1 MPTITE
7 AVTLVSGIIALYFLV
22 YKPMNSNAL
31 NVRENAL
38 NTKANTEALDKFR
51 TDMQN
56 ELKEIRNSQKESIA
70 DIEKKK
76 HDSHVKIW
84 EHNNEQDK
92 ILQNHTLRISIIEKE
107 VGISN
112 GEKE

>member
-31 NVRENAL
+31 SVRENAM
-38 NTKANTEALDKFR
+38 NTKANTEALEIFR
-51 TDMQN
+51 KEIRE
-56 ELKEIRNSQKESIA
+56 ELKEIRKNQKESLD

-76 HDSHVKIW
+76 HEAHANLWK
-84 EHNNEQDK
+84 HNEEQDR
-92 ILQNHTLRISIIEKE
+92 ILQEHTLKIKIIEKE
-107 VGISN
+107 VGIN